1 MMAASETV
9 LSPSD
14 PASSLR
20 AAALST
26 IKRRKNISTDASLP
40 GGKATLPSR
49 PAAPHD
55 NSVQLDYGQED
66 ASSSSRYKS
75 PPRKPAQPRP
85 NVLDIDPSQ
94 GREEGEISDSEDL
107 PPAPPKEDTRQPPTA
122 PASLPSRPGPLT
134 LAAGRA
140 GRMEVTPPPRIPNLS
155 SSMQPSSIVP
165 SLPLP
170 QQSLSQLDEH
180 HVRPGLAM
188 NQAQYDTAKDIVLD
202 LLGWGVA
209 PEFLVDCGL
218 SREIVFYVFSELRL
232 RLPENLDTAGLIPYP
247 PDPHLLDEPFH
258 WPPVQTH
265 KVPPSPTIKSELS
278 PAIEL
283 KLDLLHSPPAISRKA
298 ANKASPAVFISAE
311 SPSSSS
317 TPIQTSVVATPVIPT
332 HNPDPTLPP
341 TNLHDM
347 ERQRRQELLARKAAA
362 QASRKS
368 KQTTI
373 APSAPASSSS
383 TILRTTA
390 THRSTS
396 SDGETKPSTPTPA
409 LSVDD
414 FLNSIAPSSNG
425 DSTDMAVDESSQ
437 RHASPDA
444 MDVDIPPP
452 TSGTERPNRSSNGT
466 SELLPPPVSP
476 AEPPPTSADTETDV
490 ALSSGSA
497 TSLTSFAAA
506 QDAFVLD
513 NGRSSVQ
520 EYQASPDLPSRPPT
534 RTSIGPNLPNAND
547 ADLSQLTG
555 PSIQRRGTKRPVAA
569 DFVDF
574 DGSDGQNRRPQWNSQ
589 APTPST
595 SAANDRALRR
605 RLTGTNGNTS
615 SAMGGFAS
623 VSGMRR
629 CIIDLS
635 DSDGEADGND
645 GPVRPDLRA
654 RYSPSIVGLRSGTV
668 AHSGRAT
675 PTVSTPPVL
684 PPSSLIEKE
693 EEIRRMR
700 ELIAQREQ
708 KRMQKLAMTRSLSTV
723 LDAPPSFDAS
733 TAANAALDG
742 QTEPKSTLDHGNVEA
757 SLSLISQD
765 GVPEIEDAPKTP
777 DRADQPGSADT
788 ITDGT
793 DVRKENPSSV
803 SVDDVNSSISSTQAT
818 DEQIMDPLGSSD
830 QVLPRQEES
839 LSSSDKS
846 EAVLFPSYESPFG
859 RYPLLRSSI
868 STHLPSDPSSS
879 SSSPL
884 STFTTQPGPWTSSP
898 PLVDLEPLRLA
909 TWLKNTDPSQQIC
922 RFEIPG
928 GGVCRDSECEDV
940 HLKSSSRG
948 ARAAEPR
955 DDDTARYLCDQLPRS
970 WVEDRRIGED
980 DIRAALLATSGMIE
994 ERVRHALGVLH
1005 QERGLR

>member
-26 IKRRKNISTDASLP
+26 IKRRKNVSTDASLP

-49 PAAPHD
+49 PAVPRD

-66 ASSSSRYKS
+66 ASSSSQYK
-75 PPRKPAQPRP
+75 PLPRKTAQPRP

-107 PPAPPKEDTRQPPTA
+107 PPAPPKEDARPPPTTL
-122 PASLPSRPGPLT
+122 ASLPSRPGPLT
-134 LAAGRA
+134 LAAGRS
-140 GRMEVTPPPRIPNLS
+140 GRKEVTPPPRSAIPKVESPATHNLLDRMS
-155 SSMQPSSIVP
+155 NLPSSLQTSSHGP

-170 QQSLSQLDEH
+170 QVSLSQLDEH

-247 PDPHLLDEPFH
+247 PDPHLLDEPFL

-265 KVPPSPTIKSELS
+265 NVPLSPTIKSELS
-278 PAIEL
+278 PATEL

-298 ANKASPAVFISAE
+298 ANKATPAVFVSTE
-311 SPSSSS
+311 SPSSGS
-317 TPIQTSVVATPVIPT
+317 TPIQTSAAATPVIPT
-332 HNPDPTLPP
+332 LNPNPSLPS

-368 KQTTI
+368 KQTTMVI
-373 APSAPASSSS
+373 ASTSASSSS
-383 TILRTTA
+383 VTLRPAVTQ
-390 THRSTS
+390 RSNS
-396 SDGETKPSTPTPA
+396 PDEQTKPSTPTPA

-414 FLNSIAPSSNG
+414 FLNSIASSSSNG

-444 MDVDIPPP
+444 MDVDVTPAA
-452 TSGTERPNRSSNGT
+452 SGTELPNGSSNGAG
-466 SELLPPPVSP
+466 ELLPPPVSP
-476 AEPPPTSADTETDV
+476 AEPPPVSADTDTDV
-490 ALSSGSA
+490 APSSGSTA
-497 TSLTSFAAA
+497 GLNSFAAA

-513 NGRSSVQ
+513 SGGSSVI
-520 EYQASPDLPSRPPT
+520 EHQAYLDPPSRPLT
-534 RTSIGPNLPNAND
+534 RTSTGSNLPNANV
-547 ADLSQLTG
+547 ADLNQLTG

-574 DGSDGQNRRPQWNSQ
+574 DSSDGQNRRLQWNSQ
-589 APTPST
+589 VPT

-615 SAMGGFAS
+615 SAMGSFAS

-645 GPVRPDLRA
+645 GPLRPDHRA
-654 RYSPSIVGLRSGTV
+654 RYSPSIVGLRSGTMT
-668 AHSGRAT
+668 HSGRAT

-723 LDAPPSFDAS
+723 PDAPPSADAS
-733 TAANAALDG
+733 TAANATLDG
-742 QTEPKSTLDHGNVEA
+742 QTEPKPTPGKYSSVKRHPVTRGGTVPSGKHRILIWTALAELPDALLTTAPRSRAMDPPTIGSLFSQ
-757 SLSLISQD
+757 SLS
-765 GVPEIEDAPKTP
+765 
-777 DRADQPGSADT
+777 
-788 ITDGT
+788 
-793 DVRKENPSSV
+793 
-803 SVDDVNSSISSTQAT
+803 
-818 DEQIMDPLGSSD
+818 IMN
-830 QVLPRQEES
+830 
-839 LSSSDKS
+839 
-846 EAVLFPSYESPFG
+846 
-859 RYPLLRSSI
+859 I
-868 STHLPSDPSSS
+868 
-879 SSSPL
+879 
-884 STFTTQPGPWTSSP
+884 
-898 PLVDLEPLRLA
+898 
-909 TWLKNTDPSQQIC
+909 N
-922 RFEIPG
+922 
-928 GGVCRDSECEDV
+928 
-940 HLKSSSRG
+940 
-948 ARAAEPR
+948 
-955 DDDTARYLCDQLPRS
+955 
-970 WVEDRRIGED
+970 
-980 DIRAALLATSGMIE
+980 
-994 ERVRHALGVLH
+994 
-1005 QERGLR
+1005 